1 MDLSLRQLEQAVSL
15 RRQIDALERRF
26 AGGALLPARARK
38 PEAAV
43 GNEDGELCPRPREL
57 KSQRLHA
64 PVGLESE
71 VDVRPEA
78 GAKSHVGAVAC
89 LPRPG
94 RNLAI

>member
-1 MDLSLRQLEQAVSL
+1 MA
-15 RRQIDALERRF
+15 A
-26 AGGALLPARARK
+26 GALLPARARK
-38 PEAAV
+38 PEAV

-57 KSQRLHA
+57 KLRRLHA

-71 VDVRPEA
+71 VDVKLEA
-78 GAKSHVGAVAC
+78 GAKNHVGAAAC

>member
-15 RRQIDALERRF
+15 RRQIDALERRS
-26 AGGALLPARARK
+26 RK